1 MAFEQGQCSG
11 RERRLI
17 ATVHAVRN
25 AALKATVNEN
35 TDLLQ
40 DENRRLKE
48 QIARME
54 SDCSH
59 HRVLIAA
66 TSDQT
71 IEVYADPKVRLAV
84 INIPD
89 TRSNEDLEK
98 AIEWALD
105 KVPYEFRGMPWEEI
119 QPKVFSTRC
128 MNKTEFRYYRD
139 QVLALEYLTRVGQVV
154 EQVTTEKK

>member
-1 MAFEQGQCSG
+1 MAFEQGQCTG

-17 ATVHAVRN
+17 ATIHAAR
-25 AALKATVNEN
+25 AAAMKVTVNEN

-48 QIARME
+48 QIARLE
-54 SDCSH
+54 ADCSH

-71 IEVYADPKVRLAV
+71 IEVYADPQVRLAV

-89 TRSNEDLEK
+89 TRTPEDLEK
-98 AIEWALD
+98 AITWALD
-105 KVPYEFRGMPWEEI
+105 KVPHEFRQMPWEEI
-119 QPKVFSTRC
+119 RPQVYSTRC

-154 EQVTTEKK
+154 EQVTSEKK